1 MKYNK
6 ITSLAELNEAL
17 DNEENNF
24 VIALGALRSSKWI
37 TYGEEEDTYEVFN
50 LIDSSTD
57 ILTAD
62 ELINETSIGE
72 AMRKGSFY
80 CETYDED

>member
-6 ITSLAELNEAL
+6 ITSLAELNKAL

-57 ILTAD
+57 ILTAY
-62 ELINETSIGE
+62 ELINETNIGE

-80 CETYDED
+80 CETYEED